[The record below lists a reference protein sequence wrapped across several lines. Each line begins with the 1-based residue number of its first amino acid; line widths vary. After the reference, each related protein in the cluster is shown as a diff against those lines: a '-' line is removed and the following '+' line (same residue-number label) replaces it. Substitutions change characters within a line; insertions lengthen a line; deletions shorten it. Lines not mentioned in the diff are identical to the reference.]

1 MAKVYFKTRDTLL
14 AIDLETIAV
23 VRAEGNYTRIYYIN
37 QHEILLT
44 LGIGRLEK
52 ILHDS
57 KSKNSHFVR
66 LGRSI
71 IVNHAYFQMID
82 LQKQMLELSDGGRN
96 SVKISIAKPILK
108 SYKEAIEK
116 SVTIEQERVYENKN
130 R

>member
-1 MAKVYFKTRDTLL
+1 MARIYFKTRDTLL
-14 AIDLETIAV
+14 SLDLETIAL

-44 LGIGRLEK
+44 LGIGRMEQ
-52 ILHDS
+52 ILYES
-57 KSKNSHFVR
+57 KSSKFHFVR

-71 IVNHAYFQMID
+71 IVNHAYFQLID
-82 LQKQMLELSDGGRN
+82 LQKQILELSDKGRN
-96 SVKISIAKPILK
+96 TVRINIAKPILK

-116 SVTIEQERVYENKN
+116 SVIIEQQRLYENKN